1 MAQMSKWISNLRFTR
16 LMAAQIARTAGAI
29 AAGVDGLPVILK
41 CDETGAM
48 LINVASGGSIPIT
61 PASVA
66 FASSNS
72 SVGAA
77 SAQIVA
83 ASATRKFLM
92 IQNTHATQ
100 YLYLSLNNPA
110 TVSDIILAPGGASL
124 SFGNLGPT
132 NAVYGIGSGAA
143 TTFAILSA

>member
-1 MAQMSKWISNLRFTR
+1 MAQMSKWISNLRLTR
-16 LMAAQIARTAGAI
+16 LMAAQIARTAGAV

-48 LINVASGGSIPIT
+48 LINVASGGAIPVV

-77 SAQIVA
+77 SAEIVVANA
-83 ASATRKFLM
+83 ARKFLM
-92 IQNTHATQ
+92 IQNTHASQ
-100 YLYLSLNNPA
+100 YLYLSMTNPA
-110 TVSDIILAPGGASL
+110 TVADIILAPGGASL

-132 NAVYGIGSGAA
+132 NAVYAIGGGAA